1 MTMEQAQESWKA
13 LGSRV
18 EALGLKLKLHFEQGE
33 GEAGEAATTLKEN
46 LEKVGDALEHVFE
59 GLGAAASDDAIKED
73 AKEAGRLLL
82 EAVNTTFTEAS
93 DELRD
98 RIRHR

>member
-1 MTMEQAQESWKA
+1 MTMETTQEAWKA

-18 EALGLKLKLHFEQGE
+18 EALGLKLKLHFEEESGE
-33 GEAGEAATTLKEN
+33 GREAATTVKESF
-46 LEKVGDALEHVFE
+46 EKVGDALEHVFE
-59 GLGAAASDDAIKED
+59 ALGDAAADDALKAD

-82 EAVNTTFTEAS
+82 EAVNATFAEAS

-98 RIRHR
+98 RVRRR

>member
-1 MTMEQAQESWKA
+1 MEQSQESWKA

-18 EALGLKLKLHFEQGE
+18 EALGLKLKLHFEQE
-33 GEAGEAATTLKEN
+33 QGEASEATSTIKEN

-59 GLGAAASDDAIKED
+59 GLGSVAADDAIKQD

-82 EAVNTTFTEAS
+82 EAVNATFTEAS

-98 RIRHR
+98 RIRRR

>member
-1 MTMEQAQESWKA
+1 MTMDQTTEAWKA

-18 EALGLKLKLHFEQGE
+18 EALGLKLKLHFEE
-33 GEAGEAATTLKEN
+33 ESGEAGEAATTIKET

-59 GLGAAASDDAIKED
+59 GLGDAAKDDALKAD
-73 AKEAGRLLL
+73 AKEAGRLLVD
-82 EAVNTTFTEAS
+82 AVNATFTEAS

-98 RIRHR
+98 RVRRR